1 MIPPEELRKL
11 GTLTKTAQAKYEKL
25 YAHAQKLYE
34 MTDWNDHTGH
44 VVYLAA
50 KVVRNKK
57 AAEAARHIQALHE
70 FFGHM
75 PYELG
80 QVREGIRQSLMS
92 ELERK
97 LGPKEYEFFLKW
109 S

>member
-1 MIPPEELRKL
+1 MIPAEELRKL
-11 GTLTKTAQAKYEKL
+11 GTLSKTALAKYEKL
-25 YAHAQKLYE
+25 YEHAQKLYE

-44 VVYLAA
+44 VVYLAS
-50 KVVRNKK
+50 KVVRDKK
-57 AAEAARHIQALHE
+57 AAAAARHIETLHD

-80 QVREGIRQSLMS
+80 QVREEIRQSLMS
-92 ELERK
+92 QLERK
-97 LGPKEYEFFLKW
+97 LGPKDFDLFLRW

>member
-34 MTDWNDHTGH
+34 LTDWNDHTGH
-44 VVYLAA
+44 VVYLAS
-50 KVVRNKK
+50 KVVRDKK
-57 AAEAARHIQALHE
+57 AAAAARDIEALHE

-75 PYELG
+75 PFELG
-80 QVREGIRQSLMS
+80 QVRLEIQNSLMDQ
-92 ELERK
+92 LKKK
-97 LGPKEYEFFLKW
+97 LGPKDYEIFQGW